1 MPSLSESLLQLLD
14 LLDLFLLFD
23 PFLSLPGDVL
33 QLLDLPLSVHGVL
46 LQYDTGSLLA
56 LVIRL
61 DERKLGEALLRL
73 IEGDLVLDLDLD
85 LEEDELDD
93 DELDLEYSYRFLYF
107 LFPDD

>member
-14 LLDLFLLFD
+14 LLDLLLLFD

-33 QLLDLPLSVHGVL
+33 SLHGVL

>member
-1 MPSLSESLLQLLD
+1 MPSLSESPLQLLD
-14 LLDLFLLFD
+14 LLDLLLLFD

-33 QLLDLPLSVHGVL
+33 QLLDLPLYVHGVL